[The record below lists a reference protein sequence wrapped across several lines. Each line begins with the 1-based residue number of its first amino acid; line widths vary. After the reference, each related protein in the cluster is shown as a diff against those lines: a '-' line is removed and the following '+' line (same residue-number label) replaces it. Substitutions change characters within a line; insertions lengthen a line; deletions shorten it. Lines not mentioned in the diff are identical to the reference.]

1 MRRSTPL
8 FPACRRD
15 LPTMTLAPF
24 TSRQRRGGG
33 QAALAPAYRWDPYRE
48 MDDIN
53 TRFSQLIRSFFGDTS
68 GFAGAG
74 RPSPLAPP
82 IDIEETDDAYLVDI
96 DLPNV
101 NPEDV
106 TIEMRGEELH
116 ISGAFQQR
124 ERSGVLRRQNRPA
137 GDFEYLVDLPSDI
150 DPNRV
155 EATYDAGVLKVTVG
169 KAQDAQPRR
178 IEIRASGGQHQVGQ
192 TGQQQAGQGDRQH
205 AAHSE
210 KQQGTQRAGQPA

>member
-1 MRRSTPL
+1 MS
-8 FPACRRD
+8 A
-15 LPTMTLAPF
+15 
-24 TSRQRRGGG
+24 
-33 QAALAPAYRWDPYRE
+33 APAYRWDPYRE
-48 MDDIN
+48 MEDIN
-53 TRFSQLIRSFFGDTS
+53 DRFGQLIRSFFGDTS

-137 GDFEYLVDLPSDI
+137 GDFEYVVDLPSDI

-192 TGQQQAGQGDRQH
+192 TGQQQAGQGHGQH
-205 AAHSE
+205 AARSE
-210 KQQGTQRAGQPA
+210 KQQGTQRAGRPA

>member
-1 MRRSTPL
+1 
-8 FPACRRD
+8 
-15 LPTMTLAPF
+15 MTLAPF
-24 TSRQRRGGG
+24 SSRQRRSAG
-33 QAALAPAYRWDPYRE
+33 QMSAAPAYRWDPYRE
-48 MDDIN
+48 MEDIN
-53 TRFSQLIRSFFGDTS
+53 DRFGQLIRSFFGDTS

-205 AAHSE
+205 AARSE